1 MALTYNRPGATAA
14 DLNAA
19 YAGLRAT
26 LAPKLPTRLRDRL
39 LDGTVVF
46 DTSALIDLDEDDE
59 EADCV
64 ESLDDLP
71 RALVDKAN
79 RAWLRGRWSVSRDG
93 TSWKVSVNETRSI
106 LPTLGQVGGVGVL
119 ISSSG
124 SVASDPLHATAT
136 FEPTGGGS
144 YTVDAVAFLVASPEG
159 AAPGVVG
166 AWEQFDGTGYSEWDA
181 GDVFLVGLVERF
193 GGTGYSEWGVG
204 SAFLLGAE
212 ETAWT
217 GWPNGVVPI
226 IPVEAGTTINV
237 VTGDFAVEDLTS
249 QVDGSTTTFVLPE
262 YVAGSVRLY
271 LNGSRLVAGSDFTET
286 SSTEIE
292 IVSIT
297 PTPPDTLTADYV
309 PCTC

>member
-14 DLNAA
+14 DLNTA

-26 LAPKLPTRLRDRL
+26 LAPKLPTRIRDRL
-39 LDGTVVF
+39 LDGSVVF
-46 DTSALIDLDEDDE
+46 DTSALLDLDEDDE

-93 TSWKVSVNETRSI
+93 ASWTVEVHETRSI
-106 LPTLGQVGGVGVL
+106 KPVVGSFGGVETL
-119 ISSSG
+119 ISASG
-124 SVASDPLHATAT
+124 SISSDPLHATAT

-144 YTVDAVAFLVASPEG
+144 YVAGATAFLVASPEG

-166 AWEQFDGTGYSEWDA
+166 AWEQFDGEGYPEWGL
-181 GDVFLVGLVERF
+181 GDVTLIALVERF
-193 GGTGYSEWGVG
+193 GGTGYSEWNSG
-204 SAFLLGAE
+204 SGYLLGAE
-212 ETAWT
+212 ETGWA
-217 GWPNGVVPI
+217 GWPNGVEPI
-226 IPVEAGTTINV
+226 IPDPPGTTINV
-237 VTGDFAVEDLTS
+237 VTGDYAVEDLTS
-249 QVDGSTTTFVLPE
+249 QVDGTTTTFVLPE

-271 LNGSRLVAGSDFTET
+271 LNGSRLIAGSDYTET

-292 IVSIT
+292 IVSIV
-297 PTPPDTLTADYV
+297 PNPPDTLTADYV